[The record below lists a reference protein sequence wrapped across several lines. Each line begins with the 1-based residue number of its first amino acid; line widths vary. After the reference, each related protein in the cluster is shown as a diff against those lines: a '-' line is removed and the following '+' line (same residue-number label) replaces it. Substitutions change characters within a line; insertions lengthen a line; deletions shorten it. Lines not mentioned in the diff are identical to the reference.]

1 MTSCNHHPTF
11 KLKMLFARTT
21 VYMCKN
27 CGADLEMTVQT
38 KNISKIINALTI
50 GVLVY
55 LALNSNFSKTQSGT
69 NSTLLYFAA
78 MAGIV
83 VAYLALQALLMT
95 FGKFDEIESGQT
107 ISVTPITTDAS
118 DTANSSGTSD
128 TSDTSGT
135 SDTADAGSDR
145 QSGVDSTATKSQY
158 TQEQLDLMALYESY
172 AKLDRE
178 ENGKNPGNTDMPAV
192 EAPVPVEDTCEH
204 VPAKNWKN
212 YVPGVYD
219 FKCDKCGKVIT
230 FPVARKKNL
239 NLILLAFS
247 SVILIASFSTQN
259 IPFWGLGLMAAGV
272 VIICSFV
279 QYFFVKNSVF
289 EIKK

>member
-11 KLKMLFARTT
+11 KIKMLFARKT
-21 VYMCKN
+21 VYICKN
-27 CGADLEMTVQT
+27 CGAELEMTAQT
-38 KNISKIINALTI
+38 KTISKIINALTI

-55 LALNSNFSKTQSGT
+55 LALNGNFSKTESST
-69 NSTLLYFAA
+69 NSTILYFAA

-83 VAYLALQALLMT
+83 VAYLALQSLLMT
-95 FGKFDEIESGQT
+95 FGKFDEIESDQT
-107 ISVTPITTDAS
+107 ISETSITTDAS
-118 DTANSSGTSD
+118 NTADTAD
-128 TSDTSGT
+128 TS
-135 SDTADAGSDR
+135 DAGSDR
-145 QSGVDSTATKSQY
+145 QSGVDSTAPKSQY
-158 TQEQLDLMALYESY
+158 TQEQLELMALYESY

-178 ENGKNPGNTDMPAV
+178 ENGENPGNTDMPAV
-192 EAPVPVEDTCEH
+192 DVPAPVEDTCEH

-212 YVPGVYD
+212 YIPGVYD

-230 FPVARKKNL
+230 FSMARKKNL

-259 IPFWGLGLMAAGV
+259 IPFWGLGLMAVGI

-279 QYFFVKNSVF
+279 QYYFVKNSVF

>member
-11 KLKMLFARTT
+11 RIKMLFARTT
-21 VYMCKN
+21 VYICKN
-27 CGADLEMTVQT
+27 CGAELEMTAQT
-38 KNISKIINALTI
+38 KMISKIINALTI

-55 LALNSNFSKTQSGT
+55 LALNGNFSKTETSTGT
-69 NSTLLYFAA
+69 NGMILYFAA

-95 FGKFDEIESGQT
+95 FGKFNEIESDQQAADSSET
-107 ISVTPITTDAS
+107 DNTITTDAGTEPKP
-118 DTANSSGTSD
+118 DTESA
-128 TSDTSGT
+128 
-135 SDTADAGSDR
+135 AG
-145 QSGVDSTATKSQY
+145 KSQY
-158 TQEQLDLMALYESY
+158 TPEQLELMALYESY

-178 ENGKNPGNTDMPAV
+178 ENGENPGNTDMPAA
-192 EAPVPVEDTCEH
+192 EAPVPEEDTCEH

-212 YVPGVYD
+212 YIPGVYD

-230 FPVARKKNL
+230 FSVARKKRL

-247 SVILIASFSTQN
+247 TIILMASFTSQN
-259 IPFWGLGLMAAGV
+259 IPFWGISLMAVGV
-272 VIICSFV
+272 VILCSFV

-289 EIKK
+289 ETKK

>member
-11 KLKMLFARTT
+11 KIKMLFARTT
-21 VYMCKN
+21 VYICKN
-27 CGADLEMTVQT
+27 CGAELEMTVQT
-38 KNISKIINALTI
+38 KTISKIINALTI

-55 LALNSNFSKTQSGT
+55 LALNGNFSKTQSST

-83 VAYLALQALLMT
+83 AAYLVLQALLMT
-95 FGKFDEIESGQT
+95 FGKFDEIESDQT
-107 ISVTPITTDAS
+107 ISGTSITTDAS
-118 DTANSSGTSD
+118 DTAD
-128 TSDTSGT
+128 TSDT
-135 SDTADAGSDR
+135 GSDQ
-145 QSGVDSTATKSQY
+145 QSGADSTAPKSQY
-158 TQEQLDLMALYESY
+158 TQEQLELMALYESY

-178 ENGKNPGNTDMPAV
+178 ENGENPGNTDMPAIEV
-192 EAPVPVEDTCEH
+192 PVPVEDTCEH

-212 YVPGVYD
+212 YIPGVYD

-230 FPVARKKNL
+230 FSVARKKRL

-247 SVILIASFSTQN
+247 TIILMASFTSQN
-259 IPFWGLGLMAAGV
+259 IPFWGISLMAVAV

>member
-11 KLKMLFARTT
+11 KIKMLFARTT
-21 VYMCKN
+21 VYICKN
-27 CGADLEMTVQT
+27 CGAELEMTAQT
-38 KNISKIINALTI
+38 KMISKIINALTI

-55 LALNSNFSKTQSGT
+55 LALNGNFTKTQTST

-83 VAYLALQALLMT
+83 VAYLLLQALLMT
-95 FGKFDEIESGQT
+95 FGKFDEIESDQT
-107 ISVTPITTDAS
+107 ISETSATTDAS
-118 DTANSSGTSD
+118 DTAGTSD
-128 TSDTSGT
+128 TD
-135 SDTADAGSDR
+135 DAGSDR
-145 QSGVDSTATKSQY
+145 QSGTDSAAPGSQY
-158 TQEQLDLMALYESY
+158 TQEQLELMALYESY

-178 ENGKNPGNTDMPAV
+178 ENGENPGNTDMPAEEV
-192 EAPVPVEDTCEH
+192 PVPVEDTCEH

-230 FPVARKKNL
+230 FSVARKKRL

-247 SVILIASFSTQN
+247 TIILMASFSTQS
-259 IPFWGLGLMAAGV
+259 IPFWGLGLMAVGV
-272 VIICSFV
+272 VILCSFV

>member
-11 KLKMLFARTT
+11 RIKMLFSRTT
-21 VYMCKN
+21 VYICKN
-27 CGADLEMTVQT
+27 CGVELEMTAQT
-38 KNISKIINALTI
+38 KMISKIINALTI

-55 LALNSNFSKTQSGT
+55 LALNGNFSKTETGTGT
-69 NSTLLYFAA
+69 NGMILYFAA

-95 FGKFDEIESGQT
+95 FGKFDEVESVQQAAD
-107 ISVTPITTDAS
+107 SSETD
-118 DTANSSGTSD
+118 DTEAT
-128 TSDTSGT
+128 
-135 SDTADAGSDR
+135 DAGSEPKSDTE
-145 QSGVDSTATKSQY
+145 SAAGKSQY
-158 TQEQLDLMALYESY
+158 TPEQLELMALYEFY
-172 AKLDRE
+172 AKLDRD
-178 ENGKNPGNTDMPAV
+178 ENGENPGNTNMPAA
-192 EAPVPVEDTCEH
+192 EATVPEEDTCEH

-212 YVPGVYD
+212 FIPGVYD

-230 FPVARKKNL
+230 FSAARKKRL

-247 SVILIASFSTQN
+247 TIILMASFTRQD
-259 IPFWGLGLMAAGV
+259 IPFLAISLMAVGV
-272 VIICSFV
+272 VIVCSFV